1 MDRMTIGSIAQ
12 LTVTAPPAL
21 PLGGQAALDAA
32 RAPFVELAQLREEV
46 KALRKDAE
54 RYRWMRKNAITLD
67 DFAYYIDDEVEA
79 FVDEQIASA
88 PRVGAA

>member
-54 RYRWMRKNAITLD
+54 RYRKLRDGSGWPAVFSRHDAPEPLRGADLD
-67 DFAYYIDDEVEA
+67 AA
-79 FVDEQIASA
+79 
-88 PRVGAA
+88 VGAA